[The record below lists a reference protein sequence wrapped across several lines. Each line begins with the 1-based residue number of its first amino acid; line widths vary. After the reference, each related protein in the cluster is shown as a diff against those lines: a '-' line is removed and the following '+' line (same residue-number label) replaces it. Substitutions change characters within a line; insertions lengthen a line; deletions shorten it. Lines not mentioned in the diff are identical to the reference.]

1 MNLQIENEKRQ
12 SFRGGFAGL
21 IHHFQLTPYPINRK
35 VLQKSR
41 LTILTSKKRLYAAP
55 IASSLVLKNSIFSH
69 RQASTVPKK
78 KENLLLILCSYSLSI
93 PLHNRHTFPA
103 DYLASLNNLL
113 VVFEPSSQKKN
124 ETKEPILSCFV
135 F

>member
-35 VLQKSR
+35 VLQMSR
-41 LTILTSKKRLYAAP
+41 LTILTSKK
-55 IASSLVLKNSIFSH
+55 
-69 RQASTVPKK
+69 
-78 KENLLLILCSYSLSI
+78 
-93 PLHNRHTFPA
+93 RHTFPA